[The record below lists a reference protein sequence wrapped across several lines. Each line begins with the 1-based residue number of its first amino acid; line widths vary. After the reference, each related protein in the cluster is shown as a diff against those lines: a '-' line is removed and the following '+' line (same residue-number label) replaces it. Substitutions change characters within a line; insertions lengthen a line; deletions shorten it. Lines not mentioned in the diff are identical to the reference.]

1 MSAKGGVMCVCV
13 LVWWWLGPAAGVV
26 HAAAAPWPA
35 GLPAPASSL
44 PGAGSSLLRTAR
56 PSACLLA
63 PARGPLQ
70 TPAATAPPPPPPPD
84 PARSTRRFWSVILPF
99 TLASPVGIFVGLIIS
114 DVAQGVG
121 AASIS
126 ALASGACCAVLRPFN
141 AAGRRRWGGGALSP
155 LGCTCAMRCVLD
167 RRTVHTARALL
178 LSTLPV
184 ASAHAGTFLYV
195 AFMEV
200 IPRELRDPHHVP
212 QKLAALVLG
221 FSLMSI
227 LAVWA

>member
-1 MSAKGGVMCVCV
+1 
-13 LVWWWLGPAAGVV
+13 
-26 HAAAAPWPA
+26 
-35 GLPAPASSL
+35 
-44 PGAGSSLLRTAR
+44 
-56 PSACLLA
+56 
-63 PARGPLQ
+63 
-70 TPAATAPPPPPPPD
+70 
-84 PARSTRRFWSVILPF
+84 VILPF

-126 ALASGACCAVLRPFN
+126 ALASGACCAVLRPLN